1 MPRSRQE
8 AFELMVEAEKPSKC
22 IRFLRLLWKFFRCV
36 FSHVSLISLVVLY
49 CVIGAYAFEALEA
62 NHEKEIK
69 RNIKDIRGNVAEQLW
84 KITKEVEVLIR
95 ENWTEK
101 ALREL
106 KVPFS
111 SLKACN
117 DHFSATYAYFSPQ
130 SFESNLVWMMEKEG
144 WNGSEG
150 EDDIQWT
157 FAGALFYS
165 IVVIT
170 TIGYGHIAPK
180 TKNGKV
186 VTIFYAILGIPL
198 MLLCLSN
205 IGDIMASSFRFL
217 YWRVCCYV
225 CTKPPTKKR
234 RPRSHFGRSHS
245 VRQPGRYGASR
256 GAFRRSIRMSQ
267 RSADSA
273 LGLSDYMTRSSFSD
287 TEYKYNP
294 RRYEDNDQKRPS
306 PYPSVNPNFGF
317 KSATVSR
324 YSDLP
329 VSSPKT
335 TRASPKMTTQSL
347 DRKLVM
353 RSFTDTDRSAVLCN
367 RYALDELE
375 NELRRWQTSA
385 GNEAEKENKPDTPEV
400 DVKRAPLAGRSL
412 PRRCLSVEGA
422 TTNYKTNLAP
432 PLRPPSIYL
441 EMENGRRGQ
450 SIRTKRYRSNYPV
463 ARTYRRESL
472 APDMIPANYPGH
484 RQMYPDEFD
493 SDYEYYIEDQ
503 ERQPIKPVP
512 IWLCV
517 FLVVSYIFG
526 GAFLFSAW
534 EHWPFLDSAYFCF
547 ITLTTIGFGD
557 FVPAYKLDAHKG
569 IAVCSLYLLFGI
581 ALLAMSFNLVQEEVI
596 NNVKNVAKRLGI
608 IKESDDEEDA
618 EDLDAYDVE
627 YNDEVDNEHLEG
639 YVLDSPRCHS
649 MPRNSRGISIA

>member
-1 MPRSRQE
+1 MPRSRPE

-22 IRFLRLLWKFFRCV
+22 IRFLRFLWKFFRCV
-36 FSHVSLISLVVLY
+36 FSHVSLVSLVVLY
-49 CVIGAYAFEALEA
+49 CLIGAYAFEALEA
-62 NHEKEIK
+62 THEKEIK
-69 RNIKDIRGNVAEQLW
+69 KSIKDIRGNVAEQLW

-95 ENWTEK
+95 ENWTDK

-106 KVPFS
+106 K
-111 SLKACN
+111 
-117 DHFSATYAYFSPQ
+117 
-130 SFESNLVWMMEKEG
+130 SFENNLVCMMEKEG
-144 WNGSEG
+144 WDGSEG

-186 VTIFYAILGIPL
+186 VTIFYAIVGIPL

-217 YWRVCCYV
+217 YWRVCCYI
-225 CTKPPTKKR
+225 CTKPPRKR
-234 RPRSHFGRSHS
+234 RPRSHFVRSYS
-245 VRQPGRYGASR
+245 MKQPGRYGGSR
-256 GAFRRSIRMSQ
+256 GGFGRSIRVSQ

-273 LGLSDYMTRSSFSD
+273 LGLSETLTRSSYFD
-287 TEYKYNP
+287 VDNKYNV
-294 RRYEDNDQKRPS
+294 RRYEDSELKRPS
-306 PYPSVNPNFGF
+306 SLYPSSANPNFGF

-329 VSSPKT
+329 MVKSS
-335 TRASPKMTTQSL
+335 RASPKMTTQSL
-347 DRKLVM
+347 DRRLLM
-353 RSFTDTDRSAVLCN
+353 RSPNDTDRSPVLCN
-367 RYALDELE
+367 QYALDDLE
-375 NELRRWQTSA
+375 DELRRWHSSA
-385 GNEAEKENKPDTPEV
+385 ENKTDLGNTSKSRVEPEAAETLENV
-400 DVKRAPLAGRSL
+400 EKQAPLVTRSL
-412 PRRCLSVEGA
+412 PRRCLSMEGA
-422 TTNYKTNLAP
+422 TSNYRTNLAQPLRPSPTYLELENSRRSQFSRSRRYKTNYPTA
-432 PLRPPSIYL
+432 
-441 EMENGRRGQ
+441 
-450 SIRTKRYRSNYPV
+450 RS
-463 ARTYRRESL
+463 YRRDTLPSDIMSS
-472 APDMIPANYPGH
+472 AGFSAH
-484 RQMYPDEFD
+484 RQVYIDDFD
-493 SDYEYYIEDQ
+493 SDYEYHVNDDQ

-618 EDLDAYDVE
+618 DDYDAYDVE
-627 YNDEVDNEHLEG
+627 YNDEVDNELEG
-639 YVLDSPRCHS
+639 YVLDTPRCHS
-649 MPRNSRGISIA
+649 MTRNVRGISVA

>member
-8 AFELMVEAEKPSKC
+8 TLDAMIEIEEPSKC
-22 IRFLRLLWKFFRCV
+22 IKFLRFFWKFFRCV
-36 FSHVSLISLVVLY
+36 FSHVFLISLVVLY
-49 CVIGAYAFEALEA
+49 CLIGAYAFEALEA
-62 NHEKEIK
+62 GHEKEIK
-69 RNIKDIRGNVAEQLW
+69 KSIKDIRGNVAEQLW

-95 ENWTEK
+95 ENWTDK

-106 KVPFS
+106 K
-111 SLKACN
+111 N
-117 DHFSATYAYFSPQ
+117 
-130 SFESNLVWMMEKEG
+130 FESKLVWTMEKEG
-144 WNGSEG
+144 WDGREG
-150 EDDIQWT
+150 EDEIQWT

-225 CTKPPTKKR
+225 CTKPPKRR
-234 RPRSHFGRSHS
+234 RPRHSMGRSYS
-245 VRQPGRYGASR
+245 VRQSGRYGTNR

-273 LGLSDYMTRSSFSD
+273 LGLSECMTRSSYSD
-287 TEYKYNP
+287 TDCKYNA
-294 RRYEDNDQKRPS
+294 RRFEDMEQRRPS
-306 PYPSVNPNFGF
+306 IYQPPGNQNLGF
-317 KSATVSR
+317 KSATVYR

-329 VSSPKT
+329 VEASR

-347 DRKLVM
+347 DRRLIM
-353 RSFTDTDRSAVLCN
+353 NRSPNDTDRSAVLCN
-367 RYALDELE
+367 RYALDELQD
-375 NELRRWQTSA
+375 ELKRWQATAGDRSDTSKSHDKDTEPIA
-385 GNEAEKENKPDTPEV
+385 ESTNKAEKQPSFTTRP
-400 DVKRAPLAGRSL
+400 L

-422 TTNYKTNLAP
+422 TTNYKATPGP
-432 PLRPPSIYL
+432 PLRLPSAYL
-441 EMENGRRGQ
+441 EMENLRRSQ
-450 SIRTKRYRSNYPV
+450 SNRTRRYRSNYPV
-463 ARTYRRESL
+463 ARSYRRDQL
-472 APDMIPANYPGH
+472 PADMMPPPGFPVH
-484 RQMYPDEFD
+484 RQVYVDDFD
-493 SDYEYYIEDQ
+493 SDYEYYTTDDQ
-503 ERQPIKPVP
+503 DRQPIKPVP

-534 EHWPFLDSAYFCF
+534 EQWPFLDSAYFCF

-557 FVPAYKLDAHKG
+557 FVPAYKLDAHRG

-618 EDLDAYDVE
+618 DDYDAYDAE
-627 YNDEVDNEHLEG
+627 YNDEVDNELEG
-639 YVLDSPRCHS
+639 YALDAPRCHS
-649 MPRNSRGISIA
+649 MARNVRGMSIA

>member
-1 MPRSRQE
+1 MPRPRPE
-8 AFELMVEAEKPSKC
+8 AFDLMVETEKPSKC
-22 IRFLRLLWKFFRCV
+22 ISFLRFLWKFFRCV
-36 FSHVSLISLVVLY
+36 FSHVFLVSLVVLY

-62 NHEKEIK
+62 AHEKEIK
-69 RNIKDIRGNVAEQLW
+69 KSIKDIRGDVAEQLW

-95 ENWTEK
+95 ENWTDR

-106 KVPFS
+106 K
-111 SLKACN
+111 
-117 DHFSATYAYFSPQ
+117 D
-130 SFESNLVWMMEKEG
+130 FENNLVWMMEKEG
-144 WNGSEG
+144 WDGREG
-150 EDDIQWT
+150 EEDIQWT

-225 CTKPPTKKR
+225 CTKPPKKR
-234 RPRSHFGRSHS
+234 RPRPHFGRSYS
-245 VRQPGRYGASR
+245 VRQPGRYGGSR
-256 GAFRRSIRMSQ
+256 GSFRRSVRISQ

-273 LGLSDYMTRSSFSD
+273 LGLSDCMTRSSFSD
-287 TEYKYNP
+287 TDNKFNS
-294 RRYEDNDQKRPS
+294 RRYEDVEQKRLS
-306 PYPSVNPNFGF
+306 PYHPAGSSSLSPNIGF
-317 KSATVSR
+317 KSATISR

-329 VSSPKT
+329 VEPSGT
-335 TRASPKMTTQSL
+335 TAASPKMTQSL
-347 DRKLVM
+347 DRRLLM
-353 RSFTDTDRSAVLCN
+353 NRAPNDTDRSSVLCN
-367 RYALDELE
+367 KYALNDLEDEL
-375 NELRRWQTSA
+375 RQWQTSRRNGA
-385 GNEAEKENKPDTPEV
+385 TGSSRKFQEAEATENV
-400 DVKRAPLAGRSL
+400 DHVEKQPPYSSRSP

-422 TTNYKTNLAP
+422 TTNYKTNLAIP
-432 PLRPPSIYL
+432 VRSSSAYS
-441 EMENGRRGQ
+441 EMENWRRHPA
-450 SIRTKRYRSNYPV
+450 SRARRYKSNYPV
-463 ARTYRRESL
+463 ARSCRRDTL
-472 APDMIPANYPGH
+472 PADIMPATGLPIH
-484 RQMYPDEFD
+484 RQYYADDFD
-493 SDYEYYIEDQ
+493 SDYEYYTTAEED
-503 ERQPIKPVP
+503 RQPIKPVP

-534 EHWPFLDSAYFCF
+534 EQWPFLDSAYFCF

-596 NNVKNVAKRLGI
+596 NNVKNVAKSLGI
-608 IKESDDEEDA
+608 IKESDDEEEADSY
-618 EDLDAYDVE
+618 DAYDAE
-627 YNDEVDNEHLEG
+627 YNDEVDNELEDC
-639 YVLDSPRCHS
+639 VLDTPRCHS
-649 MPRNSRGISIA
+649 MPRNARGISVA